1 MKSGKGNLQGG
12 EGNDCGAQPWATS
25 TRIPAAAGAAA
36 SMTNR
41 PASDY
46 LLKGHTI
53 NYHPGSK
60 DIKKFCTKFVA
71 PLQPS

>member
-1 MKSGKGNLQGG
+1 MCKARNAPENSVNSGKGNLQGG
-12 EGNDCGAQPWATS
+12 EGNDRGAQAWATS
-25 TRIPAAAGAAA
+25 TRIPAAAGATA

-53 NYHPGSK
+53 NYHPDSK
-60 DIKKFCTKFVA
+60 DMK
-71 PLQPS
+71 

>member
-1 MKSGKGNLQGG
+1 MKSGKRNLQGG
-12 EGNDCGAQPWATS
+12 EGNDSGAQEWATS

-41 PASDY
+41 PESDY

-53 NYHPGSK
+53 NYHPGFK
-60 DIKKFCTKFVA
+60 DIK
-71 PLQPS
+71 

>member
-1 MKSGKGNLQGG
+1 MCKARNTPENSVNIGQGNLQGG
-12 EGNDCGAQPWATS
+12 EGNDSGVQAWATS

-36 SMTNR
+36 STANR
-41 PASDY
+41 PASHY

-60 DIKKFCTKFVA
+60 DIK
-71 PLQPS
+71 

>member
-1 MKSGKGNLQGG
+1 MKSGKRNLQGG
-12 EGNDCGAQPWATS
+12 EGNDSGAQEWATS

-41 PASDY
+41 PESDY

-53 NYHPGSK
+53 NYHPGLK
-60 DIKKFCTKFVA
+60 DIK
-71 PLQPS
+71 